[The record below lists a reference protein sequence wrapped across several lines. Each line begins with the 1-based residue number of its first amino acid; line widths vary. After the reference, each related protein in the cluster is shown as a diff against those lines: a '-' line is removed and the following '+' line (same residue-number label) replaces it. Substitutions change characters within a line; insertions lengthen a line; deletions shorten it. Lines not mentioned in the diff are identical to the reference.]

1 MKAKRRVVTSSPRVA
16 EQKYPTAT
24 RRLVPPSPRLRTS
37 IRASEL
43 PSAPGPVAAES
54 VDLSVDLGRGLTLPN
69 PIVAASGPLGYG
81 VEYAELVD
89 LDRLGG
95 ICCRGTTLKPR
106 LGNPGPRFVETP
118 AGLLHAIGLQNP
130 GIDAVI
136 ARYAETWA
144 SWTTPV
150 IVNVAARSVRD
161 FVEIARRL
169 EGVPGVAGLELN
181 LSCPNVEARGALFA
195 TDASAAAEVTAAVR
209 RATDLPLVV
218 KLSPNVTEIRPIAR
232 AVAAAGADA
241 VSAINAVAGVAVGRD
256 AGGPSLLGDA
266 TGGLSGPAIKPIALR
281 IVSAIVASV
290 TIPVIAIGGVTSLA
304 DVLDFLAVGA
314 VAVGVGSAVFAD
326 PGLPVRLVESL
337 AETCGTHGMTS
348 YRGLIG
354 TAVATPQR
362 PTSRSLLASE

>member
-1 MKAKRRVVTSSPRVA
+1 MQAA
-16 EQKYPTAT
+16 ELLPAPAQ
-24 RRLVPPSPRLRTS
+24 VPP
-37 IRASEL
+37 
-43 PSAPGPVAAES
+43 ES
-54 VDLSVDLGRGLTLPN
+54 VDLSVDIGRGLTLPN
-69 PIVAASGPLGYG
+69 PILAASGPFGYG

-89 LDRLGG
+89 LHRLGG

-130 GIDAVI
+130 GVDAVI

-144 SWTTPV
+144 SWTAPV
-150 IVNVAARSVRD
+150 VVNVAARSVRD

-169 EGVPGVAGLELN
+169 DGVPGVAAIELN
-181 LSCPNVEARGALFA
+181 LSCPNVDAGGSLFA
-195 TDASAAAEVTAAVR
+195 ADSSAAAEVTAAVR

-241 VSAINAVAGVAVGRD
+241 VSAINAVAGVAIAQV

-266 TGGLSGPAIKPIALR
+266 TGGLSGPAVKPIALR
-281 IVSAIVASV
+281 IVSEIVASV
-290 TIPVIAIGGVTSLA
+290 KIPVIAIGGVTSLA

-337 AETCGTHGMTS
+337 AETCGTQGMTS
-348 YRGLIG
+348 YRGLIR
-354 TAVATPQR
+354 TAGARALPR
-362 PTSRSLLASE
+362 PRGASA

>member
-1 MKAKRRVVTSSPRVA
+1 M
-16 EQKYPTAT
+16 
-24 RRLVPPSPRLRTS
+24 
-37 IRASEL
+37 
-43 PSAPGPVAAES
+43 
-54 VDLSVDLGRGLTLPN
+54 
-69 PIVAASGPLGYG
+69 ASGPFGYG

-136 ARYAETWA
+136 ARYAETWV

-161 FVEIARRL
+161 FVEIVRRL
-169 EGVPGVAGLELN
+169 DGVPGVAAVELN
-181 LSCPNVEARGALFA
+181 LSCPNVDAGGALFA
-195 TDASAAAEVTAAVR
+195 TDVLAAAEVTAAVR
-209 RATDLPLVV
+209 RATDLPLVA
-218 KLSPNVTEIRPIAR
+218 KLSPNVTQIRPIAR

-241 VSAINAVAGVAVGRD
+241 LSAINAVAGVAVGLD
-256 AGGPSLLGDA
+256 AGGRTLLDDA
-266 TGGLSGPAIKPIALR
+266 TGGLSGPAVKPIALR
-281 IVSAIVASV
+281 VVSEIVASV
-290 TIPVIAIGGVTSLA
+290 RIPVIAIGGVTSLA

-326 PGLPVRLVESL
+326 PGLPVQLVESL
-337 AETCGTHGMTS
+337 AETCGARGATS
-348 YRGLIG
+348 YRDLIG
-354 TAVATPQR
+354 TAVAKPQR
-362 PTSRSLLASE
+362 PMVRSVLASE